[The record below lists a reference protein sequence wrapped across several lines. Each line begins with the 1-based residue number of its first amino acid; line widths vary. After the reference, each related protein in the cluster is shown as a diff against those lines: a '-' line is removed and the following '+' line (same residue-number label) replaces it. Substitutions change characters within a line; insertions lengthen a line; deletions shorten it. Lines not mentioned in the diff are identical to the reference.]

1 LQHSLHFCFLAFT
14 SVEVL
19 LEAVS
24 YSTSTLIQGVNLFL
38 KFRGGVSLLHL
49 HVAERAV
56 AILVTAFIVIFVFVV
71 FLFALAFFVRLL
83 ILEVGLV

>member
-1 LQHSLHFCFLAFT
+1 LLAFT

-56 AILVTAFIVIFVFVV
+56 AILVTAFIVIVIFVFVII
-71 FLFALAFFVRLL
+71 LFALAFFVRLL